1 MQFAPIMCIPQ
12 IGIKEIRSNL
22 LCKELLSTGSGHV
35 YDRLVL
41 WAFRSERNTY
51 KYNRVTN
58 RVQIQSLRH
67 T

>member
-1 MQFAPIMCIPQ
+1 MQFARIPYGIFFLLPE
-12 IGIKEIRSNL
+12 IGIREIPSNL
-22 LCKELLSTGSGHV
+22 LHKAMLSTGSGHV

-58 RVQIQSLRH
+58 RVQI
-67 T
+67 